1 LTSHSTVN
9 TAYTSSKEIIFSI
22 MALGYTSVRFISKT
36 EGDHNIMD
44 VHIDGDHTVTPL
56 SPATAL

>member
-1 LTSHSTVN
+1 
-9 TAYTSSKEIIFSI
+9 